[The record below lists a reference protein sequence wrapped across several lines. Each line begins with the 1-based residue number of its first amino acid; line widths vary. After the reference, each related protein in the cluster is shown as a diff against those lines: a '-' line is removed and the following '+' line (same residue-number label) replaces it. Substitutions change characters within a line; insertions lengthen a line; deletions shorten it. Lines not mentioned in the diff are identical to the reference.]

1 MFYEKYRKVAIDPK
15 TGICEVFNKG
25 HFKGN
30 NLRYEKISPQDNSIF
45 KKAHKD
51 VMCLLAYGVGKAD
64 TQHIVGFKYP
74 EYGSLNPATAADNMT
89 KWCIYY
95 SVRPKE
101 LAALLKGYEAVCE
114 TLIDAYEYRDN
125 VTNNTL
131 PSIDEIR
138 TTVQKLVNYTKI
150 EIPTMFV
157 SKDLKLQETQLK
169 MKMNNCSNREMFSRL
184 YGELIENFELQ
195 DQYNRDKKNY
205 KQYKAIRDLKSSGIL
220 DACQAWLANYP
231 YIN

>member
-1 MFYEKYRKVAIDPK
+1 
-15 TGICEVFNKG
+15 
-25 HFKGN
+25 
-30 NLRYEKISPQDNSIF
+30 
-45 KKAHKD
+45 
-51 VMCLLAYGVGKAD
+51 
-64 TQHIVGFKYP
+64 
-74 EYGSLNPATAADNMT
+74 MT

-114 TLIDAYEYRDN
+114 TLIDAYEHRDN

-195 DQYNRDKKNY
+195 DQYNKDKKNY

-220 DACQAWLANYP
+220 EACQAWLANYP